1 MREVKCSGMITRNSC
16 GEKQA
21 MHLRSAVHMR
31 IIMLAYVC
39 QCMHIHRHA
48 YTSYIY
54 VCVCLHTFYTHMCVS
69 VDDRDTD
76 TFCLSAHAYMYVIA
90 RTYILRLRT
99 HVPTYVC
106 MHACG
111 YVQIDAKRDRYI

>member
-1 MREVKCSGMITRNSC
+1 MYANVCIYTD
-16 GEKQA
+16 
-21 MHLRSAVHMR
+21 MR
-31 IIMLAYVC
+31 IHL
-39 QCMHIHRHA
+39 
-48 YTSYIY
+48 IY
-54 VCVCLHTFYTHMCVS
+54 MCVCVCLHTFYTHMCVS